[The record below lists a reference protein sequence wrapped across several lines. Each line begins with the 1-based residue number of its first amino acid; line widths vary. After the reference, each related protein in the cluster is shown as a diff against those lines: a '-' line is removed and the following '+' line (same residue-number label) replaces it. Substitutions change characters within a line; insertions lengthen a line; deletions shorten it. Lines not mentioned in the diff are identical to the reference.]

1 MKKASISLLSLLAV
15 VCFAF
20 SSVISVQAQNSRFVI
35 SAKAGGVNYVSG
47 DVLVQQKDASGW
59 QSLKV
64 QDTLEAGDLV
74 RTGMGARAEVLLN
87 PGSYVRVAEN
97 SEFSFADT
105 AIDTPRLN
113 LNKGTAIIEATGLED
128 AKLDIEIVT
137 PQTKVAIIKKG
148 IYRVSILPGTNATE
162 VSVRKGQALVGND
175 MLATVKGGKKI
186 VAGGGNTQVA
196 KLMKSDRDDFDLW
209 SEQRAKM
216 LAEANSKLTTS
227 QINSA
232 FSGSNPFG
240 FNTFSLFDSPSLALF
255 NAPFGQFYVL
265 PGGWFF
271 NSFYGCYTFLPFY
284 SWYSSPYGYNYGGFL
299 YVVPGSRGSNQG
311 GHLAFSP
318 GTGTNRHASSVARI
332 PGADGT
338 ASRSNSIPMR
348 RSSGPSTSAPP
359 MRTSTGS
366 TMSGGG
372 GRRHF

>member
-15 VCFAF
+15 VCLAF
-20 SSVISVQAQNSRFVI
+20 CSVISVQAQNSRFVI

-47 DVLVQQKDASGW
+47 EVLVQQKDASRW
-59 QSLKV
+59 QPLKV
-64 QDTLEAGDLV
+64 QDNLEAGDLV

-105 AIDTPRLN
+105 AIDTPRIN
-113 LNKGTAIIEATGLED
+113 LNKGSAIIEATGLED

-148 IYRVSILPGTNATE
+148 IYRVSVLPGTNATE
-162 VSVRKGQALVGND
+162 VAVRKGEALVGND
-175 MLATVKGGKKI
+175 ALATIKGGKKI
-186 VAGGGNTQVA
+186 VASGGNTQVA

-216 LAEANSKLTTS
+216 LTEANNKLTTS

-232 FSGSNPFG
+232 FSGFNASG
-240 FNTFSLFDSPSLALF
+240 FNSFSLFDSPSLALF
-255 NAPFGQFYVL
+255 NSPYGLFSVL
-265 PGGWFF
+265 PGGWIF
-271 NSFYGCYTFLPFY
+271 NPFYSCYTFLPFY

-299 YVVPGSRGSNQG
+299 YIVPGSRGNNQG

-348 RSSGPSTSAPP
+348 RSSGPSIP
-359 MRTSTGS
+359 MRTSSGS